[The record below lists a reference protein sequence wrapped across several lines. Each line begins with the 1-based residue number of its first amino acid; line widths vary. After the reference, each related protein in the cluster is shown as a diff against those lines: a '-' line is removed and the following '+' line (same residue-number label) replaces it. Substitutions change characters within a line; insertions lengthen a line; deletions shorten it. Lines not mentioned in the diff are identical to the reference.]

1 MAGGCRQMQKRMD
14 MISTLKTLRERAAA
28 PGPPLTATRPHHH
41 NQPTLTLTD
50 GRPERAQT
58 VPDYKK
64 RNAAASAQQKGIP
77 RAGGRGGAPLTRPVT
92 RGRRKAPSAARPR
105 RESLDFSALYCD
117 EKRGKEKTTGA
128 PPDFLRP
135 LSPHFTQPFPSFL
148 PVFSHPYIRFFYSPQ
163 HV

>member
-1 MAGGCRQMQKRMD
+1 MQKRMD
-14 MISTLKTLRERAAA
+14 DIRFENSARAARAAA

-77 RAGGRGGAPLTRPVT
+77 RAGGRGGAPLARPVT
-92 RGRRKAPSAARPR
+92 AAGRQLS
-105 RESLDFSALYCD
+105 
-117 EKRGKEKTTGA
+117 TTQSKV
-128 PPDFLRP
+128 L
-135 LSPHFTQPFPSFL
+135 
-148 PVFSHPYIRFFYSPQ
+148 
-163 HV
+163 